1 MPRRGALR
9 KKGPAPIK
17 NAHRQSA
24 GRNQWRRYLS
34 VVTTTIPSETEQTP
48 ARDRNGVAPMRIRR
62 LGIVGAGTMGS
73 GIAALAASAGV
84 PVVLLD
90 VPGEGTRPTERS
102 APAVRG
108 LDRAKKARPAAFMD
122 LERAALITLGN
133 TEDDLERLASCDLVI
148 EAIIEQVEPKRDL
161 YARFERLLPPDS
173 IVASNT
179 SSIPI
184 RTLAEGRSA
193 AFRRRF
199 LGMHFFNPPRY
210 LRLLELIPMRETG
223 PDAVATVRYFSE
235 RVLGKGVVLAKDS
248 PGFIANRIGVHG
260 MVQAIR
266 SMEQFGLTI
275 DEVDLLTG
283 ALIGRPK
290 SATFRTADLTGLDV
304 LTLVTKQL
312 SRATGDDLSLPEWVG
327 GLVADGRLGEKTGA
341 GFYKKVG
348 KEILTLDW
356 RTLEYAP
363 MGVPD
368 SPAIAELSSLKGLE
382 ERLGAIPHLPGA
394 HGDFLRQ
401 LMLRTSHYTL
411 RVAPQIAYDIVSV
424 DRGIEWGYGW
434 EAGPFQ
440 QMEAVGLD
448 FLRQG
453 FSDLGLDEPDL
464 LQEGNHG
471 FYRAARGSWEQL
483 GFNGAYHPVQDPTG
497 SIRIEALRARRA
509 VLEETR
515 DGALHDL
522 GDGVVLLEFRSKMN
536 TLGQGVLRMLDRA
549 FERVERDR
557 LAGIVIGNDDPRTF
571 SAGANLG
578 EVAAVAQAGDW
589 KTLADAVRRFQ
600 DCSMRIRQS
609 PFPVVIAPA
618 GLALG
623 GACEWSL
630 HADLVQAHAELYTGL
645 VEVGVGLIPGGG
657 GTKELLFRFMQ
668 DLTPYE
674 EADPFEAVKRAF
686 RLIALATTSTSALE
700 ARRLG
705 LLRDHDRI
713 TMNRAYLLGDAKA
726 RVLDLAPGYVAPLPR
741 TTRAL
746 GREAIGNLYY
756 ALFAF
761 KEGGQASDHDVR
773 VGREIAYVLC
783 GGDGPPRTVTE
794 QDVLDLEREA
804 FLRLLGTNETQER
817 IAHMLKTG
825 KPLRN

>member
-1 MPRRGALR
+1 
-9 KKGPAPIK
+9 
-17 NAHRQSA
+17 
-24 GRNQWRRYLS
+24 
-34 VVTTTIPSETEQTP
+34 
-48 ARDRNGVAPMRIRR
+48 MRVRR
-62 LGIVGAGTMGS
+62 LGIVGAGTMGA

-90 VPGEGTRPTERS
+90 VPGEGKRPEDRS
-102 APAVRG
+102 APALRG
-108 LDRAKKARPAAFMD
+108 LERAKKARPAAFMD
-122 LERAALITLGN
+122 VERAAPIELGN
-133 TEDDLERLASCDLVI
+133 TEDDLQHLASCDLVI
-148 EAIIEQVEPKRDL
+148 EAIIEQVAPKQDL
-161 YARFERLLPPDS
+161 YARLERLLPPDAV
-173 IVASNT
+173 IASNT

-210 LRLLELIPMRETG
+210 LRLLELIPTRETA
-223 PDAVATVRYFSE
+223 PEALTAARYFSE
-235 RVLGKGVVLAKDS
+235 RVLGKGVVLAKDA
-248 PGFIANRIGVHG
+248 PGFIANRIGVYG
-260 MVQAIR
+260 IVQAIR
-266 SMEQFGLTI
+266 LMEEFELGI
-275 DEVDLLTG
+275 DEVDALTG
-283 ALIGRPK
+283 PLIGRPK

-312 SRATGDDLSLPEWVG
+312 SSATGEDLSLPEWVG
-327 GLVADGRLGEKTGA
+327 RLVADGRLGEKTAA

-348 KEILTLDW
+348 KEISTLDW

-363 MGVPD
+363 MHAPE
-368 SPAIAELSSLKGLE
+368 SPAIAELSSLKGLG
-382 ERLGAIPHLPGA
+382 ERLAAIPRLPGA

-411 RVAPQIAYDIVSV
+411 RVTPQIAYDIVSV
-424 DRGIEWGYGW
+424 DHAIEWGYGW

-440 QMEAVGLD
+440 QAEAIGLD

-453 FSDLGLDEPDL
+453 FADLDLDEPDL
-464 LQEGNHG
+464 LQEANQG
-471 FYRAARGSWEQL
+471 FYRLAPGRWEQL
-483 GFNGAYHPVQDPTG
+483 GFNGAYQPVPDPPG
-497 SIRIEALRARRA
+497 VIRTERLRAGRA
-509 VLEETR
+509 VLEESR
-515 DGALHDL
+515 DAALLDL

-536 TLGQGVLRMLDRA
+536 TLGQGVVQMLDRA

-578 EVAAVAQAGDW
+578 EVAAVVQQGDW
-589 KTLADAVRRFQ
+589 KTLEAAVRRFQ

-609 PFPVVIAPA
+609 PYPVVLAPA
-618 GLALG
+618 GLSLG

-645 VEVGVGLIPGGG
+645 VEVGVGLLPGGG
-657 GTKELLFRFMQ
+657 GTKELLFRFMR

-686 RLIALATTSTSALE
+686 RLIAMATTSTSALE

-705 LLRDHDRI
+705 LLREHDRI

-741 TTRAL
+741 TIRAL

-761 KEGGQASDHDVR
+761 KEAGQASDHDVR

-804 FLRLLGTNETQER
+804 FLRLLGTKETQER
-817 IAHMLKTG
+817 IGHMLKTG